1 MKRIR
6 WANVPIPEGHI
17 ALLLLGVGLHL
28 WRPRRLFQTSQ
39 AGRRLAWPL
48 LLSGSFLAGWAVAA
62 AQDQDIQKP
71 SRLVTTGPY
80 AYTRNPMYLAWN
92 MIYVAAALLA
102 NSAWLLALLPAL
114 IFFTHFYAIK
124 PEERYLD
131 RQFGETYRR
140 YCARVRRYL

>member
-17 ALLLLGVGLHL
+17 ALLLLGVGLHRL
-28 WRPRRLFQTSQ
+28 RPRRLFQTGQ
-39 AGRRLAWPL
+39 AGRRLASPL
-48 LLSGSFLAGWAVAA
+48 LLSGVFLAGWAVAA
-62 AQDQDIQKP
+62 ARDQDIQKP

-102 NSAWLLALLPAL
+102 NSAWLLALLPAP